1 MNNPKSQPL
10 TGEHN
15 NRLTK
20 KTQSDSQSTAAWT
33 GTDHHAPKSNV
44 SIPDTSAVEYAKE
57 WTDNGSRL

>member
-1 MNNPKSQPL
+1 MNDPKSRPL

-20 KTQSDSQSTAAWT
+20 KSQSDSQSTAAWM

-44 SIPDTSAVEYAKE
+44 SIPGSSAVEFAKE
-57 WTDNGSRL
+57 WADDGSRL